1 MNNTVNLQTIEK
13 KIPMTYVGEKI
24 KTYLKEE
31 LGLSTRF
38 VRSAAM
44 SRRIFINGKSVKL
57 DYILREEDMLK
68 IQLETK
74 EHQEIDAEDIPI
86 HIVYEDDAILILNK
100 EPYMVVH
107 PTKSYQSG
115 TLSNAVMHHYKSTG
129 KDTIIRLVSRLDM
142 NTSGLIILAKNQ
154 FVHSRISQDM
164 RDDLYEKYYVA
175 IVKGDFPSDTTM
187 IDLPIYRDENGPYQ
201 RVVDERGQKSLTE
214 VKVLHRSKGHSLLM
228 LKLLT
233 GRTHQI
239 RVHLSHLGYPIIGD
253 ELYGGDL
260 SIIKRQALHAVYL
273 SFRHPV
279 TEEKMNAYA
288 EVLED
293 FSDAAKVL
301 KLDLSTIRNEIEIL
315 KVAES

>member
-1 MNNTVNLQTIEK
+1 MSKSENLQSIEK
-13 KIPMTYVGEKI
+13 VIPLTYVGEKI

-38 VRSAAM
+38 VRSAAL
-44 SRRIFINGKSVKL
+44 SKRIFINGKSVKL
-57 DYILREEDMLK
+57 DYILREED
-68 IQLETK
+68 QLRILLDAK
-74 EHQEIDAEDIPI
+74 EHQEIEPEEIPI
-86 HIVYEDDAILILNK
+86 HIVYEDDAILVLNK

-115 TLSNAVMHHYKSTG
+115 TLSNAVMHHYKSNG
-129 KDTIIRLVSRLDM
+129 KSTIIRLVSRLDM

-164 RDDLYEKYYVA
+164 KDDLYEKYYVA
-175 IVKGDFPSDTTM
+175 IVKGSFPEETLL
-187 IDLPIYRDENGPYQ
+187 IDLPIYRDEEGAYQ
-201 RVVDERGQKSLTE
+201 RVVDTRGQRSLTE
-214 VKVLHRSKGHSLLM
+214 VKVLHRSHGHSLLL

-239 RVHLSHLGYPIIGD
+239 RVHLSHLGFPIIGD

-260 SIIKRQALHAVYL
+260 TLMKRQALHAVYL

-279 TEEKMNAYA
+279 TEKKMNAYA

-293 FSDAAKVL
+293 FKKAAQIL
-301 KLDLSTIRNEIEIL
+301 ELDLNTIINEIDTL
-315 KVAES
+315 KVVES

>member
-1 MNNTVNLQTIEK
+1 MSNTENLQVIER
-13 KIPMTYVGEKI
+13 KIPLTYVGEKI
-24 KTYLKEE
+24 KTYLKDE

-38 VRSAAM
+38 VRSAAL
-44 SRRIFINGKSVKL
+44 SRRITINGKSVKL
-57 DYILREEDMLK
+57 DYILREEDL
-68 IQLETK
+68 LRVRLDTK
-74 EHQEIDAEDIPI
+74 EHQEIAAEDLPI

-100 EPYMVVH
+100 EPFMVVH

-115 TLSNAVMHHYKSTG
+115 TLSNAVMHHYRQNG

-164 RDDLYEKYYVA
+164 QDDLYEKYYVA
-175 IVKGDFPSDTTM
+175 IVKGDFPDEISL
-187 IDLPIYRDENGPYQ
+187 IDLPIYRDEDGPYQ
-201 RVVDERGQKSLTE
+201 RVVDDRGQKSLTE
-214 VKVLHRSKGHSLLM
+214 VQILHKSQGHTLLL
-228 LKLLT
+228 LKLIT

-260 SIIKRQALHAVYL
+260 SNMTRQALHAVFL

-279 TEEKMNAYA
+279 TGNPMTAFADLLHDFRAAAATLGLDISTINTEIDQLK
-288 EVLED
+288 VLE
-293 FSDAAKVL
+293 S
-301 KLDLSTIRNEIEIL
+301 
-315 KVAES
+315 